1 MVVRARPEHCAYTS
15 CRRRLTQTSKTRR
28 KIYCDDLC
36 RRRAQ
41 RERDRARSRSLPPGP
56 TGLGAVVAGDIAAIA
71 QELLEAEERQAP
83 LELRLTQ
90 ARLLRRDVDC
100 YVAAVVQDTRRAG
113 APWEVIAAAAQVTEA
128 SARARWNETK
138 VAGLLAPRLAGAG
151 DRSGASRYASERP
164 LDWLFTRPSGQM
176 QEAAARVLQMYLA
189 ALYEGSSVAAC
200 EVARQ
205 ADLPVDAVRLA
216 LAGEFLA
223 SWPVTHMVITILGGR
238 PQRVRAMWR
247 LASGEPE
254 GAWAMAASGGWL
266 QEALRVIH
274 EAAGSPDVE
283 SLGTA
288 GPAPEVVAAVLDGT
302 RMPDWRTAER
312 IAIWLGFQPSVI
324 LPFWEA
330 WDRARRGDASCGEGG
345 KA

>member
-1 MVVRARPEHCAYTS
+1 MPAA
-15 CRRRLTQTSKTRR
+15 
-28 KIYCDDLC
+28 
-36 RRRAQ
+36 
-41 RERDRARSRSLPPGP
+41 P

-71 QELLEAEERQAP
+71 QELLEAEGHQAP

-90 ARLLRRDVDC
+90 ARLLHRDVDC

-113 APWEVIAAAAQVTEA
+113 APWDVIAAAAQITEA

-138 VAGLLAPRLAGAG
+138 VAGLLAPRHARDGG
-151 DRSGASRYASERP
+151 RSAVSRNASEPP

-189 ALYEGSSVAAC
+189 ALYEGSPMSAC

-205 ADLPVDAVRLA
+205 ADLPGDAVRLA

-223 SWPVTHMVITILGGR
+223 SWPVTHMLITILGGR
-238 PQRVRAMWR
+238 PQQVRTMWR

-254 GAWAMAASGGWL
+254 GSWATAAAGRWL

-274 EAAGSPDVE
+274 GAAGSPDVE

-288 GPAPEVVAAVLDGT
+288 GPAPEVIAAVLNGT
-302 RMPDWRTAER
+302 RMPDWRTAQR
-312 IAIWLGFQPSVI
+312 IVIWLGFQPSVI
-324 LPFWEA
+324 LPFWAA
-330 WDRARRGDASCGEGG
+330 WDRARRGDAGRGGGG

>member
-1 MVVRARPEHCAYTS
+1 MVVRARPEQCAYTS

-41 RERDRARSRSLPPGP
+41 RERDRARSQSTPPRP
-56 TGLGAVVAGDIAAIA
+56 TGLGTVVAGDIAAIA

-90 ARLLRRDVDC
+90 ARLLHRDVAC

-113 APWEVIAAAAQVTEA
+113 APWDVIAAAAEVTEA

-138 VAGLLAPRLAGAG
+138 VAGLLAPRHTRAGG
-151 DRSGASRYASERP
+151 RPRLSRHASEPP

-176 QEAAARVLQMYLA
+176 QEAAARVLQTYLA
-189 ALYEGSSVAAC
+189 ALYEGSPVAAC

-205 ADLPVDAVRLA
+205 ADLPGDAVRLA

-223 SWPVTHMVITILGGR
+223 SWPVTHMLITILGGC
-238 PQRVRAMWR
+238 PQEVRGMWR
-247 LASGEPE
+247 LASGEPA
-254 GAWAMAASGGWL
+254 GSRATAVAGCWL

-274 EAAGSPDVE
+274 GAAGSPDVE

-312 IAIWLGFQPSVI
+312 IVIWLGYQPSVI

-330 WDRARRGDASCGEGG
+330 WDRARRGDAGCGEEG